1 MVFYH
6 APMRPVHDPLR
17 RLRQLDLNLLLAFDA
32 LADAGGVTAA
42 AQTLGLSQSAMSHTL
57 GRLRVALGD
66 PLLVR
71 AGAKMALTPRAEALK
86 GPVRDALLDLER
98 AAFFEEGFEPGSSE
112 RTFRMRSPDLFDLL
126 ILPPLYR
133 RLHERAPGVD
143 LLVRPLGGPG
153 LEAEL
158 SEGIIDL
165 AVVPVAPWSRAE
177 TKTSE
182 RRRKGLLEDR
192 HHCFLRRGHRFE
204 GGLDLEQYL
213 SADHLLVAPDGDGP
227 GLVDRLLEQQGLFR
241 RVALRVPSFAV
252 AHRLVAES
260 DLVLTAPA
268 SLGLV
273 PGAQTILQLEPPLD
287 IAPHNLALTWHAR
300 QDRDPG
306 LQWFR
311 AEVAATVQSVR
322 R

>member
-165 AVVPVAPWSRAE
+165 AVVPGRAVE
-177 TKTSE
+177 PGRDKNQ
-182 RRRKGLLEDR
+182 RAAAKGAA
-192 HHCFLRRGHRFE
+192 RG
-204 GGLDLEQYL
+204 
-213 SADHLLVAPDGDGP
+213 P
-227 GLVDRLLEQQGLFR
+227 
-241 RVALRVPSFAV
+241 
-252 AHRLVAES
+252 
-260 DLVLTAPA
+260 
-268 SLGLV
+268 
-273 PGAQTILQLEPPLD
+273 PPLLL
-287 IAPHNLALTWHAR
+287 APRPPIRGRPRPRAVSIGGSFVGGPRWRWPGPRGPPAR
-300 QDRDPG
+300 
-306 LQWFR
+306 
-311 AEVAATVQSVR
+311 AAGPLS
-322 R
+322 